1 MLKKQK
7 IKDNPNGSA
16 RLSGQRYGALCEG
29 SMKPELAKG
38 HLFKKVPSLTIK
50 KRKTNHLKQKV
61 ALSCNLLLICFF
73 FCL

>member
-50 KRKTNHLKQKV
+50 KRKIKPL
-61 ALSCNLLLICFF
+61 
-73 FCL
+73 